1 VLSREL
7 SGHIAA
13 YRLIDA
19 EKARTFDETRRQVDT
34 QAKSEAKST
43 VPAASNAL
51 EVKLEMK
58 KTDWMAVLVGIVMIL
73 LSILVL
79 SHPGSTITTL
89 AAIVGVVALV
99 RGIMFL
105 VEYNSVKDL
114 SHGRATLSLFLGI
127 LLIVLGALFLIGPE
141 FVLDVF
147 VYIAAIWFIAE
158 AIQNLVATGP
168 YKNVSNSLYV
178 FSVTLN
184 VLLLIGAVVLLFRPD
199 IVWLSVSVI
208 IGILLMIAGLGYLVN
223 GFID

>member
-105 VEYNSVKDL
+105 VDYNSVKVL